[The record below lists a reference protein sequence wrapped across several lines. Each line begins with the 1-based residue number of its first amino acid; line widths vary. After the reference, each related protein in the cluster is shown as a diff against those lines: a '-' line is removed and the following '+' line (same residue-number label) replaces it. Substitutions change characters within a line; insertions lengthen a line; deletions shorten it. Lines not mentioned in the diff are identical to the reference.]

1 MSKRGSDD
9 NDRFNTVLGG
19 PVEKKRIV
27 DFYKGEMVWLLKK
40 GCEICETILVT
51 SRMANMTYEVGL
63 RKRDSKLKTNNKL
76 LFGLSHVLKTL
87 STIPHAI
94 SVDT

>member
-9 NDRFNTVLGG
+9 NDRFNIVLGG
-19 PVEKKRIV
+19 PVGKKRIV
-27 DFYKGEMVWLLKK
+27 DFYKGGMVWLFKK

-63 RKRDSKLKTNNKL
+63 RKKDNKLKTNNKL
-76 LFGLSHVLKTL
+76 LFGLSHVLKIL
-87 STIPHAI
+87 SMIPHAT
-94 SVDT
+94 SVGT